1 MEITEGIININKPQ
15 GWTSHDCVAVMRRIL
30 GIKRIGHTGT
40 LDPMATG
47 VLPICIGSSTRIME
61 YLDLDFK
68 TYRCSM
74 QLGIE
79 TDTCDI
85 WGQVTTERE
94 ICSNGHPRFADGSR
108 RRELQERKEQLRIRE
123 EDILQ
128 AFAPFHGTIAQIPP
142 RYAAIKVNG
151 KKLYQY
157 ARAGEAVE
165 IRPRNIYIRELTV
178 DSIDLAAGTVTYTV
192 TCSKGTYIRSICRDV
207 GAALGCGAVMT
218 ALERVSSGRFSL
230 EDAVDLEKLRAMER
244 EEISRYVAPTD
255 FPLVHF
261 GKAVVNKE
269 RAEYFCNGGHI
280 AMKDAK
286 ILRRPEYEDKEAH
299 IPVKEAYK
307 KAYNLYLQDS
317 GQEIFLGVA
326 CYHDKYK
333 KLAADKVFHRG

>member
-15 GWTSHDCVAVMRRIL
+15 DWTSHDCVAVMRRIL

-85 WGQVTTERE
+85 WGQVTGERD
-94 ICSNGHPRFADGSR
+94 ISNEKTQGSR
-108 RRELQERKEQLRIRE
+108 GQEFQERKEQDEIRE
-123 EDILQ
+123 ADILR
-128 AFAPFHGTIAQIPP
+128 AFASFHGTIAQVPP
-142 RYAAIKVNG
+142 RYAAVKVNG

-165 IRPRNIYIRELTV
+165 IKPRNVYIKELTV
-178 DSIDLAAGTVTYTV
+178 DFIDLEAGTVTYTV

-207 GAALGCGAVMT
+207 GAALGCGAAMT
-218 ALERVSSGRFSL
+218 ALERVSSGRFSIA
-230 EDAVDLEKLRAMER
+230 DAVDLERLREMNR
-244 EEISRYVAPTD
+244 EEISRHVVPTD
-255 FPLVHF
+255 FPLIHF
-261 GKAVVNKE
+261 GKAVVNKD

-280 AMKDAK
+280 AMKDVK

-317 GQEIFLGVA
+317 GREIFLGVA